1 MVRQYYK
8 LVIRPCD
15 TALRVTL
22 RGVDRD
28 RCIRV
33 GPRVETE
40 TDGPVEALVR
50 SVPIRVPR
58 RIFGVRM
65 PYVVYVYTYMVLIS
79 DHDQDQGS
87 PINQLL

>member
-1 MVRQYYK
+1 MPK
-8 LVIRPCD
+8 NAKDCLSI
-15 TALRVTL
+15 

-87 PINQLL
+87 AD

>member
-1 MVRQYYK
+1 MTQRHTNPYK
-8 LVIRPCD
+8 
-15 TALRVTL
+15 ATL

-58 RIFGVRM
+58 RILGVRM

-87 PINQLL
+87 AD

>member
-1 MVRQYYK
+1 MPK
-8 LVIRPCD
+8 NAKDCLSI
-15 TALRVTL
+15 

-58 RIFGVRM
+58 RILGVRRHAVCRVRI
-65 PYVVYVYTYMVLIS
+65 YVCGTVQY
-79 DHDQDQGS
+79 
-87 PINQLL
+87 